1 MGQIKHKMGK
11 VGGGVDISHKS
22 KMSNAAKNQM
32 SYPGGMPGPGNYGS
46 TNNVVGKG
54 MTKYLAGE
62 SVGMRKYGKHMG
74 PEKALV
80 GNQENLPEGL
90 KAKIE
95 AAPEGPAKRKMTAA
109 QKKLVDEI
117 RSKRAKKE
125 QAAKAAKTQKKKVNK
140 ELDTF
145 LKAGGEVSSGPGK
158 MTRKQRQEKRA
169 EKRVNRGEKRS
180 DKLQKRIANTT
191 DTVLKAK
198 RQARKDKRDS
208 KVTMN
213 KESVGK
219 NFVSDKEKAA
229 KARTTQTSGS
239 GTRGFMKAG
248 PMKTDPKD
256 GVVVSGDKKKV
267 NNKVTKTDAKA
278 KKIALLREK
287 NAIKRAKY
295 LESIKEKRE
304 LKQVRRD
311 LEANKRIQKKRQ
323 IDGKDYQANTGE
335 DNQKTIRRS

>member
-1 MGQIKHKMGK
+1 MGQIKHNMGK

-125 QAAKAAKTQKKKVNK
+125 QASKAAKTQKKKANK

-229 KARTTQTSGS
+229 KQKNTRTSGS
-239 GTRGFMKAG
+239 GMGFMKAG
-248 PMKTDPKD
+248 PAKKGD
-256 GVVVSGDKKKV
+256 GVVVSGDKNKV
-267 NNKVTKTDAKA
+267 NNKVTKTNTKA
-278 KKIALLREK
+278 KKLELLKEKKSILRAQALEK
-287 NAIKRAKY
+287 V
-295 LESIKEKRE
+295 KEKRN
-304 LKQVRRD
+304 LIQVKRD
-311 LEANKRIQKKRQ
+311 QARIKKEQEKRKRKGQ
-323 IDGKDYQANTGE
+323 DYQANTGE